1 MTLGAGVVINSDTF
15 LPQVSDRNFSCY
27 DLASSPLMI
36 ENKTENIIVKN
47 CDHGPLTFVVERNLK
62 LDWSNDWSKY
72 VRENNK
78 K

>member
-1 MTLGAGVVINSDTF
+1 MI
-15 LPQVSDRNFSCY
+15 
-27 DLASSPLMI
+27 SPPMI

-47 CDHGPLTFVVERNLK
+47 CDHGPLTFVVETNLK